1 MSSPCLLFFFSI
13 LLCLFFLPQE
23 RSPHGLVYESP
34 VAFSPEAYSF
44 FHPETQK
51 QNSTT
56 TESLCDNNN
65 STSESSG
72 SSTFPTASS
81 LQSNLAHESLSKPDE
96 DGDKRMGAGGM
107 VGIALG
113 FGFAIVLACGVYYA
127 VIARKRSA
135 GQGVPVQLNV

>member
-1 MSSPCLLFFFSI
+1 MAS
-13 LLCLFFLPQE
+13 CLFFLAIFCLPFIVKAQE
-23 RSPHGLVYESP
+23 RSPHGLAYESP

-72 SSTFPTASS
+72 CSRFPTASS
-81 LQSNLAHESLSKPDE
+81 LQSNLAQESLSKPHE

-113 FGFAIVLACGVYYA
+113 FGFVIVLACGVYYA
-127 VIARKRSA
+127 VIARKRNESK
-135 GQGVPVQLNV
+135 GVPVQLNV